1 MKCLH
6 IITPVKDSIDS
17 TLETVKAIMNSVI
30 TVPFRYTIYND
41 FSTEENTR
49 RLEAASRELGF
60 RLVNLSDITDHP
72 IAQLLA
78 GVAAGPRGSYCS
90 RGRLVDCGIGCSGT
104 SGYLASFI

>member
-30 TVPFRYTIYND
+30 TVPFQYTIYND

-60 RLVNLSDITDHP
+60 RLVK
-72 IAQLLA
+72 
-78 GVAAGPRGSYCS
+78 
-90 RGRLVDCGIGCSGT
+90 SG
-104 SGYLASFI
+104 